1 LTYSQS
7 ELIILKTN
15 NLTFERVTKQMA
27 RTKQYV
33 VYTREFAKG
42 RVNSKV
48 GVFIDEAKN
57 AMDKN
62 GNISGGVI
70 KFKNLAMT
78 RKTPTTELLSRGYD
92 FNVRVLAKSDLEG
105 AKSLRNA
112 TIDLLASAGKT
123 IINHQA
129 A

>member
-1 LTYSQS
+1 
-7 ELIILKTN
+7 
-15 NLTFERVTKQMA
+15 MA

-33 VYTREFAKG
+33 VYTREFSKG

-62 GNISGGVI
+62 GNINGGVI
-70 KFKNLAMT
+70 KHKNLAMT
-78 RKTPTTELLSRGYD
+78 RKTPTTQLLNRGYD

-105 AKSLRNA
+105 AKSLRSA

>member
-1 LTYSQS
+1 
-7 ELIILKTN
+7 
-15 NLTFERVTKQMA
+15 MA

-33 VYTREFAKG
+33 VYTREFSKG

-62 GNISGGVI
+62 GNINGGVI

-78 RKTPTTELLSRGYD
+78 RSTPTKKLIDSGYD
-92 FNVRVLAKSDLEG
+92 FSVRVLTTTDLES
-105 AKSLRNA
+105 AKALRTA
-112 TIDLLASAGKT
+112 TVGLLASAGKT
-123 IINHQA
+123 VINHVA

>member
-1 LTYSQS
+1 
-7 ELIILKTN
+7 
-15 NLTFERVTKQMA
+15 MA

-33 VYTREFAKG
+33 VYTREFTKG
-42 RVNSKV
+42 KVNSKV

-57 AMDKN
+57 AMDKSGSIN
-62 GNISGGVI
+62 GGVI
-70 KFKNLAMT
+70 KHKNLAMT
-78 RKTPTTELLSRGYD
+78 RPPPTKALLERGYD
-92 FNVRVLAKSDLEG
+92 FNVRVLAKSDLAG

>member
-1 LTYSQS
+1 
-7 ELIILKTN
+7 
-15 NLTFERVTKQMA
+15 MA

-42 RVNSKV
+42 NVKSKV
-48 GVFIDEAKN
+48 GVFIEEAKN

-78 RKTPTTELLSRGYD
+78 RKTPTTNLMNKGYD
-92 FNVRVLAKSDLEG
+92 FSVRVLAKSDLEG

-123 IINHQA
+123 IINHKA

>member
-1 LTYSQS
+1 
-7 ELIILKTN
+7 
-15 NLTFERVTKQMA
+15 MA

-33 VYTREFAKG
+33 VYTREFTKG
-42 RVNSKV
+42 NVNSKV

-57 AMDKN
+57 ATDKN

-70 KFKNLAMT
+70 KYKNLAMT
-78 RKTPTTELLSRGYD
+78 RKTPTKTLLDRGYD
-92 FNVRVLAKSDLEG
+92 FNVRVLAKSDSEG
-105 AKSLRNA
+105 AKSLRSA

-123 IINHQA
+123 IINQSVA

>member
-1 LTYSQS
+1 
-7 ELIILKTN
+7 
-15 NLTFERVTKQMA
+15 MA

-62 GNISGGVI
+62 GNINGGVI

-78 RKTPTTELLSRGYD
+78 RKTPTKQLLDRGYD
-92 FNVRVLAKSDLEG
+92 FNVRVLAKTDLEN

-112 TIDLLASAGKT
+112 QLIY
-123 IINHQA
+123 
-129 A
+129 

>member
-1 LTYSQS
+1 
-7 ELIILKTN
+7 
-15 NLTFERVTKQMA
+15 MA

-33 VYTREFAKG
+33 VYTREFSKG
-42 RVNSKV
+42 KVNSKV

-78 RKTPTTELLSRGYD
+78 RKTPTTQLLSRGYN
-92 FNVRVLAKSDLEG
+92 FNVRVLTTTDYDSAK
-105 AKSLRNA
+105 ALRNA
-112 TIDLLASAGKT
+112 TIGLLANAGKT
-123 IINHQA
+123 IINNVA

>member
-1 LTYSQS
+1 
-7 ELIILKTN
+7 
-15 NLTFERVTKQMA
+15 MA

-33 VYTREFAKG
+33 VYTREFSKG

-57 AMDKN
+57 AMDKK

-70 KFKNLAMT
+70 
-78 RKTPTTELLSRGYD
+78 
-92 FNVRVLAKSDLEG
+92 NVRVLATANLES
-105 AKSLRNA
+105 AKTLRDA
-112 TIDLLASAGKT
+112 TIGLLASAGKT

>member
-1 LTYSQS
+1 
-7 ELIILKTN
+7 
-15 NLTFERVTKQMA
+15 MA

-33 VYTREFAKG
+33 VYTREFSKG

-62 GNISGGVI
+62 GNINGGVI
-70 KFKNLAMT
+70 KHKNLSMT
-78 RKTPTTELLSRGYD
+78 RKTPTTDLINRGYD
-92 FNVRVLAKSDLEG
+92 FNVRVLAKTDLEG
-105 AKSLRNA
+105 AKTLRDA
-112 TIDLLASAGKT
+112 TIGLLASAGKT
-123 IINHQA
+123 IINYQA

>member
-1 LTYSQS
+1 
-7 ELIILKTN
+7 
-15 NLTFERVTKQMA
+15 MA
-27 RTKQYV
+27 RNKQYV
-33 VYTREFAKG
+33 VYTREFSKG

-57 AMDKN
+57 AMDKK

-78 RKTPTTELLSRGYD
+78 RKTPTTDLINRGYD
-92 FNVRVLAKSDLEG
+92 FNVRVLAQTDLEN
-105 AKSLRNA
+105 AKSLRDA
-112 TIDLLASAGKT
+112 TIGLLASAGKT
-123 IINHQA
+123 VINYQA

>member
-1 LTYSQS
+1 
-7 ELIILKTN
+7 
-15 NLTFERVTKQMA
+15 MA
-27 RTKQYV
+27 RNKQYV
-33 VYTREFAKG
+33 VYTREFSKG

-57 AMDKN
+57 AMDKK
-62 GNISGGVI
+62 GNINGGVL

-78 RKTPTTELLSRGYD
+78 RPTPTKKLIDNGYD
-92 FNVRVLAKSDLEG
+92 FSVRVLATTNLES
-105 AKSLRNA
+105 AKTLRDA
-112 TIDLLASAGKT
+112 TIGLLASAGKT